1 VNFTR
6 SQASVLSRR
15 LRETR
20 RFIQAVAGPRQVGK
34 TTLVTQVVEASHIA
48 ARFASADEP
57 TLRGHDWI
65 EQQWQAARLEAGDA
79 GKRGAV
85 LVLDEIQKI
94 PNWSETVKRLWDEDT
109 HTKSPLKVV
118 VLGSAPLLI
127 SRGLTE
133 SLAGRFELLHLPH
146 WSYSEMH
153 SAFGWNLEQYLYHG
167 GYPGSA
173 PLIRDEQ
180 RWKRYVLDSLIETTI
195 SRDVLLLSRVDKPAI
210 LRRLFEL
217 GCRYSGQILSYTKML
232 GQLQDAGNSTTLAHY
247 LDLLAGAG
255 MVCGLQKFAGE
266 PVRQRGSSPKLQVFN
281 TALMTAQSGY
291 TLKEAASDHEY
302 WGRLVESAVG
312 VHLANAAAAGEC
324 EVFYWRDRGVEV
336 DFIVRSGHAV
346 TAIEVKS
353 GRTPNARSGLMA
365 FGAAF
370 KPQRKLLVGG
380 DGITLEAF
388 LARPVL
394 FWVKPDG
401 GKRQ

>member
-1 VNFTR
+1 MSFIR

-34 TTLVTQVVEASHIA
+34 TTLVAQVVEASHIA

-57 TLRGHDWI
+57 TLRGRDWI

-85 LVLDEIQKI
+85 LVFDEIQKI
-94 PNWSETVKRLWDEDT
+94 PHWSETVKRLWDEDT
-109 HTKSPLKVV
+109 RTKSPLKVV

-146 WSYSEMH
+146 WSFSEMH
-153 SAFGWNLEQYLYHG
+153 AAFGWNVEQYLYYG

-195 SRDVLLLSRVDKPAI
+195 SRDVLLLSRVDKPAM

-247 LDLLAGAG
+247 LDLLSGAG

-291 TLKEAASDHEY
+291 TLKEAASDREY
-302 WGRLVESAVG
+302 WGRVVESAVG
-312 VHLANAAAAGEC
+312 AHLANAAAAGEC

-336 DFIVRSGHAV
+336 DFIVRSGRSV

-353 GRTPNARSGLMA
+353 GRTHNGRSGLMA

-388 LARPVL
+388 LSRPVL
-394 FWVKPDG
+394 FWVKQ
-401 GKRQ
+401 GKGKKA